1 MSYVILGKTVS
12 EFKVDDGT
20 VSGTNV
26 FLGYPISKAKG
37 DGVEPIAKIEL
48 SKKGTQYV
56 AKSKFVSSN
65 VSLYKDIRLN
75 TECEVYFDESGKI
88 KRIDYIS

>member
-26 FLGYPISKAKG
+26 FLGYPISK
-37 DGVEPIAKIEL
+37 I
-48 SKKGTQYV
+48 T
-56 AKSKFVSSN
+56 
-65 VSLYKDIRLN
+65 
-75 TECEVYFDESGKI
+75 
-88 KRIDYIS
+88 